1 MNMEGDIMEKCP
13 NCKNSLCVNPYFTQT
28 LNFLDLMIESNLFEL
43 ESSEEYMLMEFILS
57 EDFIKRH
64 KKPRTIPSKVPR
76 RLPRQISNNIIYG
89 ASEENFI
96 EYSGA
101 ISVTCKN
108 SEFVFEYADEDLEY
122 LDN

>member
-43 ESSEEYMLMEFILS
+43 ESSEEYLLMEFILS

-76 RLPRQISNNIIYG
+76 RLPRQISNN
-89 ASEENFI
+89 
-96 EYSGA
+96 
-101 ISVTCKN
+101 
-108 SEFVFEYADEDLEY
+108 EFVFEYADEDLEY

>member
-43 ESSEEYMLMEFILS
+43 ESSEE
-57 EDFIKRH
+57 
-64 KKPRTIPSKVPR
+64 
-76 RLPRQISNNIIYG
+76 
-89 ASEENFI
+89 NFI